1 MANKNGNWGE
11 GLDYLFKE
19 IWPNL
24 DQIRADNKNYEH
36 DKDNIE
42 HCFGIMYSALS
53 KGAVESVKAADWE
66 PSDKLIVLNKITET
80 AKLFKEAKTIN
91 DEVIAINVAEQLL
104 RAMY

>member
-1 MANKNGNWGE
+1 MANENGNWGE

-24 DQIRADNKNYEH
+24 DQIRADNEDYKH

-53 KGAVESVKAADWE
+53 KDAVEVVKTSDWVPADKFE
-66 PSDKLIVLNKITET
+66 VLKKITET
-80 AKLFKEAKTIN
+80 TKLFKEARTIN
-91 DEVIAINVAEQLL
+91 DKVIAINVAEQLL